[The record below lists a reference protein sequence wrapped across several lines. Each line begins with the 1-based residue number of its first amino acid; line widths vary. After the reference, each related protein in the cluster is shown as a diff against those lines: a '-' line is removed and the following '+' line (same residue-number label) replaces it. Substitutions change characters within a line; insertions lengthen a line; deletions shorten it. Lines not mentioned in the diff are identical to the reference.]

1 MRRLDQLIAWYQSLR
16 PESVAE
22 VARFYAAD
30 AWFKDP
36 FNEVRG
42 VAAIER
48 IFRHMFVQVDEPRFV
63 VTGRFSG
70 EGGDDGAMLLW
81 EFHFRTRGLGA
92 QTLCV
97 KGASHLR
104 FDAAG
109 YVAEHRD
116 YWDAAGELYARL
128 PLLGALMRLLQGMGA
143 AK

>member
-1 MRRLDQLIAWYQSLR
+1 MTALEDLIAWYQNLR
-16 PESVAE
+16 PETLAE
-22 VARFYAAD
+22 AARYYAAD
-30 AWFKDP
+30 ARFKDP

-42 VAAIER
+42 IAAIER
-48 IFRHMFVQVDEPRFV
+48 IFRHMFVQVDDPRFV
-63 VTGRFSG
+63 VTARFTG
-70 EGGDDGAMLLW
+70 EDGAMLLW

-92 QTLCV
+92 QALCV

-109 YVAEHRD
+109 RVTEHRD

-128 PLLGALMRLLQGMGA
+128 PLIGAPMRLLLRLGA